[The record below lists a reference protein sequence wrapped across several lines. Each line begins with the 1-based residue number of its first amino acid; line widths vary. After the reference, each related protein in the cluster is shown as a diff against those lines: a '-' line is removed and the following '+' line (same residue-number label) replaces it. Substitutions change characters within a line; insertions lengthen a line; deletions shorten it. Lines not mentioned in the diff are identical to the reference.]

1 MKVKEIAQVF
11 YEYSDFFVV
20 QNGKYLPGDRTSF
33 FLDCELEIKEISI
46 GIPDCLIIE
55 V

>member
-11 YEYSDFFVV
+11 NEYSDFFVV

-33 FLDCELEIKEISI
+33 F
-46 GIPDCLIIE
+46 
-55 V
+55 